1 MAETPSDG
9 RSEPDIAVADLLGLV
24 ARFRLP
30 VEIVAGSPSNRV
42 SSITH
47 DSRNVAPGTLFG
59 CIRGTRHD
67 GHRFAADA
75 VASGATALLV
85 EDPVDGL
92 ADSVAQIRVDDTRAA
107 IGPFAAALHGFPSD
121 RMTVVGVTGTNGK
134 TSTCHFVSAVLRRAG
149 ITTETLGT
157 LRGGFTTPEAADL
170 QRMFAGFVD
179 AGVAAVVMEVSS
191 HALALHR
198 VDGTTFAA
206 AVFTNLSQDHL
217 DFHGDME
224 SYFGAKSMLFDPRF
238 SPVGVVNADD
248 PYGRRIISSGSV
260 RTVPFSTTDLG
271 EVRVGVVDASFT
283 WSGHRVTIPMGGR
296 VNVANALAAA
306 TVCRELGIDDETI
319 VAGLAGAEQV
329 PGRYERVPISTD
341 FVVIVDYAHT
351 PDGLSRLLESLR
363 ESGPAGRI
371 VVVFGCGGD
380 RDTAK
385 RPLMG
390 AIAAQNADVVL
401 ITSDNP
407 RREDPLSIIEQ
418 IVAGVPED
426 LRSRVAGVETDRRR
440 AIFQALDL
448 ARTGD
453 IVVIAGKGH
462 EVTQTIGS
470 EVLPFDDR
478 SVVREWEERAA

>member
-224 SYFGAKSMLFDPRF
+224 SYFAAKARLF
-238 SPVGVVNADD
+238 SGNLAPVGIVNLDD
-248 PYGRRIISSGSV
+248 AFGRRLAADSSV
-260 RTVPFSTTDLG
+260 RTVGFSMSDISD
-271 EVRVGVVDASFT
+271 VAVSPVACSFT
-283 WSGHRVTIPMGGR
+283 WRHHRLELPMGGR
-296 VNVANALAAA
+296 VNVMNALAAA
-306 TVCRELGIDDETI
+306 TTCHELGIDDASI
-319 VAGLAGAEQV
+319 VRGLASVEQV
-329 PGRYERVPISTD
+329 PGRYERVDIGRD
-341 FVVIVDYAHT
+341 FDVIVDYAHT
-351 PDGLSRLLESLR
+351 PDSLGRLLESIR
-363 ESGPAGRI
+363 ESMNGGRI
-371 VVVFGCGGD
+371 IVVFGCGGD
-380 RDTAK
+380 RDAAK

-390 AIAAQNADVVL
+390 AIAAELADSVVV
-401 ITSDNP
+401 TSDNP
-407 RREDPLSIIEQ
+407 RSENPSRIIDE
-418 IVAGVPED
+418 IRDGIPAS
-426 LRSRVAGVETDRRR
+426 LLSRVVDVDVDRRR
-440 AIFQALDL
+440 AIHGALNV
-448 ARTGD
+448 AGRGD
-453 IVVIAGKGH
+453 VVVIAGKGH
-462 EVTQTIGS
+462 EVTQTIGA

-478 SVVREWEERAA
+478 QVVREWEGRVE